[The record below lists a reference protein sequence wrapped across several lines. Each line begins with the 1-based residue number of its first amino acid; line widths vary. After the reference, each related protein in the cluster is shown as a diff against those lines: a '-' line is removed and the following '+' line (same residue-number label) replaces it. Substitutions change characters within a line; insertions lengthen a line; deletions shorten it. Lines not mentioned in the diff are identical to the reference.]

1 MSFPIIIP
9 CLKFAAYIWFYKPS
23 NIPKR
28 GIYTY
33 TSSWGEC
40 HGNWLKKQEMGAQV
54 LNYF

>member
-1 MSFPIIIP
+1 MSFPVIIP

-33 TSSWGEC
+33 TSSWDEC